1 MDEVVDAVSHLTSEC
16 KQALVYIS
24 GYITKSC
31 CLELDDTK
39 EEMKS
44 FGQLIAELN
53 RGLVEPVDS
62 LVYYFYYCYLA
73 YVMYCKQDQF
83 CRCRVVNA
91 FHEIAHC
98 SKNQF
103 VNRKI
108 TSILAYIF
116 MNNWTRS
123 QSPFDLQTHCHES
136 KKKIMKL
143 SSK

>member
-1 MDEVVDAVSHLTSEC
+1 MQTSSS
-16 KQALVYIS
+16 LYIS

-53 RGLVEPVDS
+53 RGGLVEPVDS
-62 LVYYFYYCYLA
+62 LVYYSY
-73 YVMYCKQDQF
+73 YCKQDQF
-83 CRCRVVNA
+83 CRCRVMNA
-91 FHEIAHC
+91 FHEIAHS

-103 VNRKI
+103 VNRKV
-108 TSILAYIF
+108 TSILANIF

-123 QSPFDLQTHCHES
+123 QSAFDLQTQCHES
-136 KKKIMKL
+136 KKKL
-143 SSK
+143 

>member
-53 RGLVEPVDS
+53 RGGLVEPVDS
-62 LVYYFYYCYLA
+62 LVYYSYYCYLA

-83 CRCRVVNA
+83 CRCRVMNA

-98 SKNQF
+98 SKNRF
-103 VNRKI
+103 VNRKV
-108 TSILAYIF
+108 TSILANIF

-123 QSPFDLQTHCHES
+123 QSAFDLQTHCHES
-136 KKKIMKL
+136 KKKL
-143 SSK
+143 